1 MTARRVRARVLMTLG
16 WRVALITAIV
26 CTSLLYAIQ
35 LTHQP
40 SGPFDFK
47 GGLYNAG
54 TAILHGH
61 NPYRAGF
68 LAHQAAIMHAGGIA
82 QGETV
87 RHAFSIPL
95 YPAAANLAIVP
106 FSLLPYWLAATL
118 FTGLSITAMIAAV
131 RLLGVRDWRCFALA
145 LISWPSLS
153 ALDLGAI
160 GPLLLLGVAV
170 AWRWREKLW
179 PPAIAIAS
187 IVVAKLFPWPLAVW
201 LLVTRRFRAL
211 ALTVLIGVIAMFGAW
226 AVIGFAGMAEYP
238 QMLSNASFI
247 QEGRASS
254 LVAVLLAT
262 GLSPGLAQM
271 LALGAGIGLLGIA
284 WRFARRP
291 DGDRQ
296 AFCLALVAALTAS
309 PIVWDHYMVLLFVP
323 IALVSPRLSPLW
335 FLPTCTPLIG
345 VILAGLFP
353 TGHAAGAFNPATV
366 RGAGVWLLVEAV
378 IVVRVCW
385 PDLLGWPVRSVAD
398 AAAVGAQ
405 SPSPPVPA

>member
-1 MTARRVRARVLMTLG
+1 MTARRVRARVLASAG
-16 WRVALITAIV
+16 WRLALITAIV
-26 CTSLLYAIQ
+26 GSSLSYAFQ
-35 LTHQP
+35 LTHEP
-40 SGPFDFK
+40 GGLFDFQ

-61 NPYRAGF
+61 DPYQAGF
-68 LAHQAAIMHAGGIA
+68 LAAQAAIMHAGGIA
-82 QGETV
+82 DGETV
-87 RHAFSIPL
+87 NHAFSIPL
-95 YPAAANLAIVP
+95 YPAPANLAIVP
-106 FSLLPYWLAATL
+106 LSLLPYGLAATL
-118 FTGLSITAMIAAV
+118 FTLLSIGAMVLAL

-145 LISWPSLS
+145 LVSWPSLF
-153 ALDLGAI
+153 ALDLGAV

-179 PPAIAIAS
+179 PPALALAA

-201 LLVTRRFRAL
+201 LLVTRRWRAF
-211 ALTVLIGVIAMFGAW
+211 ALTALIGAVAMFGSW
-226 AVIGFAGMAEYP
+226 ALIGFAGLAQYP
-238 QMLSNASFI
+238 QMLSNATFI

-262 GLSPGLAQM
+262 GLSPGLTQM
-271 LALGAGIGLLGIA
+271 LAIAAGVGLLGLA
-284 WRFARRP
+284 WRFAQRP
-291 DGDRQ
+291 DGERQ
-296 AFCLALVAALTAS
+296 AFCLALVAALSAS

-345 VILAGLFP
+345 VTLAALFP
-353 TGHAAGAFNPATV
+353 TGHAAGAFNPVTV

-385 PDLLGWPVRSVAD
+385 PELLGWPVRSVAD
-398 AAAVGAQ
+398 AAGVGAQ